1 MKQFKTEWMA
11 AVVVFAMIAV
21 VAWLCNEALEAKKT
35 HEKALMVERTVNNI
49 VHQVREQIIEL
60 PEDGEY
66 WYLTLFLHDD
76 WKQRADERRLVAWFE
91 STPRLASLKAQTH
104 WNVYTPAI
112 PAWRTTWSNYK
123 APCVQLQKAPMAGKP
138 GEVIYK
144 ATAENIPGN
153 GDQLADDI
161 ATMITNKEGFRPDC
175 RPRPKPEPDDK
186 VPPKPD
192 TDPDAVPDMTPDKD
206 AEPEGEEFP
215 WIPLGIAV
223 IATAGWILFQHMKP
237 RRGPM

>member
-1 MKQFKTEWMA
+1 
-11 AVVVFAMIAV
+11 
-21 VAWLCNEALEAKKT
+21 
-35 HEKALMVERTVNNI
+35 
-49 VHQVREQIIEL
+49 
-60 PEDGEY
+60 
-66 WYLTLFLHDD
+66 
-76 WKQRADERRLVAWFE
+76 
-91 STPRLASLKAQTH
+91 
-104 WNVYTPAI
+104 
-112 PAWRTTWSNYK
+112 
-123 APCVQLQKAPMAGKP
+123 MAGKP

-144 ATAENIPGN
+144 ATAENIPAN

-175 RPRPKPEPDDK
+175 IPRPKPEPDDK

-192 TDPDAVPDMTPDKD
+192 TNPDAVPDMTPDKD